1 MSNLQ
6 QSFSE
11 ISRLADDTA
20 LPELEEKEQEAERWN
35 REVERLS
42 LMILADGMWCK
53 VDRNLPRTD
62 HWQTMTGSSFALTA
76 YGMSWKLPQ
85 PETNLLGTPS
95 PSTSRPWRRET
106 DLTALNC
113 IHPTHRQEA
122 VYDTLHW

>member
-42 LMILADGMWCK
+42 LMILADG
-53 VDRNLPRTD
+53 RLQSGSFNLR
-62 HWQTMTGSSFALTA
+62 
-76 YGMSWKLPQ
+76 
-85 PETNLLGTPS
+85 
-95 PSTSRPWRRET
+95 
-106 DLTALNC
+106 
-113 IHPTHRQEA
+113 
-122 VYDTLHW
+122 